1 MVRKIECYFRCL
13 SIKVPARLIE
23 IIDEYVSKGYF
34 FSRSEA
40 IRRGID
46 LIIEYAR
53 QVYEGKQPLAK
64 TAPKIFAGEEQLK
77 VIEVVSDGRNRGES

>member
-13 SIKVPARLIE
+13 SIKVPARLVE

-40 IRRGID
+40 IRCGINF
-46 LIIEYAR
+46 IIEYVR
-53 QVYEGKQPLAK
+53 SLEGKQPFAK
-64 TAPKIFAGEEQLK
+64 TVPKIFVGEEQLR
-77 VIEVVSDGRNRGES
+77 VIEVVSDGRARGES